1 MSTKTILITDTKF
14 VMGGSMQEAALLK
27 KGFRI
32 NRITK
37 FPISEADLVTAIQEV
52 DGYILGGIEKVTS
65 PVINSAKKLKVI
77 AFTGSGYTE
86 YIPAYE
92 EATAKGIAIS
102 TAKGENAQS
111 VAEFTMGL
119 VFRMIRAGMEDT
131 AQISIADWKKNRELK
146 GLTLG
151 IIGYGTIGKIVR
163 RIAGV
168 IGLDVKIYTRDKLNA
183 KNAKFVSLEELVETA
198 DIVSLHVNKEHGKNV
213 LSRSYLAKMKD
224 GSIVINAAF
233 PEAVDLM
240 ALYEELANARLRA
253 AFDKPPQGKDY
264 EVITG
269 FYENLRMGDPQSK
282 VYYASSS
289 QVAWDTVQAN
299 NRVSESVTRSLINLL
314 ETGKDRNLVNRKYSR
329 FSKARK

>member
-1 MSTKTILITDTKF
+1 MQLIPPLLIRFLLKHLILISVNLLDPYHLDSRNSYGSDRMSTKTILITDTKF

-151 IIGYGTIGKIVR
+151 IIGYGTIG
-163 RIAGV
+163 
-168 IGLDVKIYTRDKLNA
+168 
-183 KNAKFVSLEELVETA
+183 
-198 DIVSLHVNKEHGKNV
+198 
-213 LSRSYLAKMKD
+213 
-224 GSIVINAAF
+224 
-233 PEAVDLM
+233 
-240 ALYEELANARLRA
+240 
-253 AFDKPPQGKDY
+253 
-264 EVITG
+264 
-269 FYENLRMGDPQSK
+269 
-282 VYYASSS
+282 
-289 QVAWDTVQAN
+289 
-299 NRVSESVTRSLINLL
+299 
-314 ETGKDRNLVNRKYSR
+314 
-329 FSKARK
+329 